1 MIKCGNSIS
10 LRHPTEL
17 IDMIIAFTGNHELRS
32 IRNKI
37 AIDELRG
44 TDMDM
49 GNIFE
54 KIADDERYKTT
65 IEMAKRNYRRGK
77 YSNDEIV
84 LDIAEVLGLVS
95 V

>member
-1 MIKCGNSIS
+1 
-10 LRHPTEL
+10 
-17 IDMIIAFTGNHELRS
+17 
-32 IRNKI
+32 
-37 AIDELRG
+37 
-44 TDMDM
+44 MDM

-84 LDIAEVLGLVS
+84 LDIAEVLGIDIVRAREIFEKEVLGLVS